1 MPSSQGFFPP
11 LSLTGIPT
19 ADPCTRNRGHE
30 TLPPSKTTAHKRGPA
45 HTAYPVPER
54 PKATPAG
61 TTVAP
66 TQHPIIQAF
75 LTQLQTSPMETGLK
89 LLDLIL
95 ELQEANEALT
105 ARCESYQHSLEALS
119 GLTTTLST
127 PADIADTTQGGA
139 Q

>member
-75 LTQLQTSPMETGLK
+75 LAQLQSAPIETGLK
-89 LLDLIL
+89 LLDLII

-105 ARCESYQHSLEALS
+105 ARCESYQRSLEALS
-119 GLTTTLST
+119 GLTATLTNS
-127 PADIADTTQGGA
+127 AENLGSTQGGA